1 MSNDIS
7 KAQLLV
13 CFKKINAYNYICK
26 KFNKPYK
33 TPNGGIGNLKTHYA
47 THLQDVSDKV
57 VPGKRKSQTVL
68 PFPSDTYV
76 VECLPTSPTLNSPTP
91 HFADYFLHVPNL
103 PIPNSPNIN
112 II

>member
-13 CFKKINAYNYICK
+13 YFKKINAYNYICK
-26 KFNKPYK
+26 KCNKPYK
-33 TPNGGIGNLKTHYA
+33 TPNGGIGNLKAHYA

-68 PFPSDTYV
+68 PCDTDV
-76 VECLPTSPTLNSPTP
+76 VN
-91 HFADYFLHVPNL
+91 ADEPQTIDVVSVSIFFLL
-103 PIPNSPNIN
+103 YS
-112 II
+112 